1 MTEEDTA
8 DKMTDRPA
16 PSTGHDKERSDAA
29 TETPD
34 HSSSSASGA
43 TGSSP
48 ARDGD
53 QAAPAPSGEPG
64 PAGTGEKRPYSP
76 PDPGS
81 GPSPDRG
88 GRQVEYRSFRR
99 DDRGRGGPPGPDDR
113 GRGGPPPGGYRGQG
127 GGGAPRRYEG
137 GYRRGGPPGRSGGGQ
152 RPSGPDRGR
161 PGPGDRR
168 DRGAPYQ
175 RPGPPPPMRRG
186 PSPSELLAQGEEV
199 VAGRRPVEEAF
210 AARRAALRL
219 LVVPERRD
227 ALDQLVLHAT
237 TLRIPV
243 VEVEGGTI
251 TAVSGFDGH
260 QGIALVVEPRVWA
273 TVDEVMAA
281 ARAAGEPPF
290 ILVLDHLEDPQNVGT
305 LLRTAEATAIH
316 GVIFPTRGS
325 APFSP
330 AAIKASSGAIEHMRL
345 VPTTDLAGTLVDLH
359 ARGVRIVGADEG
371 ASLTIREADL
381 RGPVAIVV
389 GSEGRGLQAR
399 VRKRVDLVARIPM
412 RGRVASLNASVAGSV
427 FLFEAAAQRADA
439 PSPPPAETASGHGE
453 PVAPDVEE
461 IGSSPPDDSAAPES
475 EVAEAAISNEPSEAP
490 AVDLEDALLPEPGAR
505 TEPSDGPAGEG
516 AG

>member
-1 MTEEDTA
+1 
-8 DKMTDRPA
+8 
-16 PSTGHDKERSDAA
+16 
-29 TETPD
+29 
-34 HSSSSASGA
+34 
-43 TGSSP
+43 
-48 ARDGD
+48 
-53 QAAPAPSGEPG
+53 
-64 PAGTGEKRPYSP
+64 
-76 PDPGS
+76 
-81 GPSPDRG
+81 
-88 GRQVEYRSFRR
+88 
-99 DDRGRGGPPGPDDR
+99 
-113 GRGGPPPGGYRGQG
+113 
-127 GGGAPRRYEG
+127 
-137 GYRRGGPPGRSGGGQ
+137 
-152 RPSGPDRGR
+152 
-161 PGPGDRR
+161 
-168 DRGAPYQ
+168 
-175 RPGPPPPMRRG
+175 MRRG